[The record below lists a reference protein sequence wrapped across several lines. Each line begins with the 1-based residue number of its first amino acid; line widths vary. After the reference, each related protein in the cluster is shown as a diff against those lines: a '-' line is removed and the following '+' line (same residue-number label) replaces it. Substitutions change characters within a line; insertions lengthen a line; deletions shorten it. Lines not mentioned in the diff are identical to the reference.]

1 MEVNLLQYKLFLQIK
16 NKSLFSRPKCEAAGT
31 GQLKDLFDLIWRH
44 VISFLDMEQIV
55 MKKRCVSV
63 KSFLLGDQ

>member
-44 VISFLDMEQIV
+44 VISFLDIE
-55 MKKRCVSV
+55 
-63 KSFLLGDQ
+63 